1 MCQTIISCAVTGSAP
16 TPEKNS
22 AVPVTPS
29 EIVSSAID
37 AAKAGAAVVHCHVR
51 DPMTTRP
58 SMDMAFYREV
68 TEGIRDSG
76 IDVILNL
83 TTGPGAR
90 FSPTANDPGRA
101 SDDSKMCTP
110 SERVRHVLELRPEIC
125 SLDIVT
131 MNRKSHAFL
140 NHPEHIKYM
149 SAAIK
154 NAGVKP
160 ELDVFDTGHILNA
173 IHLINE
179 GFIKSPPFFQF
190 CLGVDYGAPAT
201 VETII
206 MMKSMLPRDAVWS
219 AFGIS
224 RFQFPM
230 VAASVLLGGHVR
242 VGLEDNIYIE
252 KGVFAPSNAAL
263 VEKAARIIHDLGSS
277 VASVGQARELLS
289 L

>member
-1 MCQTIISCAVTGSAP
+1 MRQTIISCAITGSAP

-29 EIVSSAID
+29 EIVRSAVD
-37 AAKAGAAVVHCHVR
+37 AANAGASIVHCHVR
-51 DPMTTRP
+51 DPETARP
-58 SMDMAFYREV
+58 SMNLEFYREV
-68 TEGIRDSG
+68 TEGIRDTG
-76 IDVILNL
+76 VDVIINL

-90 FSPTANDPGRA
+90 FSPSAIDPGRA
-101 SDDSKMCTP
+101 SRDSIMCSP
-110 SERVRHVLELRPEIC
+110 SERVKHVVELCPEIC

-131 MNRKSHAFL
+131 MNRKNHVFL
-140 NHPEHIKYM
+140 NHPEHLEYM
-149 SAAIK
+149 SAAIQS
-154 NAGVKP
+154 AGVKP
-160 ELDVFDTGHILNA
+160 ELEVFDTGHILNA
-173 IHLINE
+173 IKLIKN
-179 GFIKSPPFFQF
+179 GLIQSPPFFQF

-201 VETII
+201 VDSIII
-206 MMKSMLPRDAVWS
+206 MKNMLPRNAVWS

-252 KGVFAPSNAAL
+252 QGVLAPSNAAL
-263 VEKAARIIHDLGSS
+263 VEKAARIIHDLGGS
-277 VASVGQARELLS
+277 VASVRQARELLS